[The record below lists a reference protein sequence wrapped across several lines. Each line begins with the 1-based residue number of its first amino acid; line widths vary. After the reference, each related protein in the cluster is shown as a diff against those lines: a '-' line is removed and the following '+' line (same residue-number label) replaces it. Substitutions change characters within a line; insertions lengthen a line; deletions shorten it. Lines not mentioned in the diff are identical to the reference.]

1 MGLSL
6 QSAAMSDQ
14 PRRNIEIKARC
25 DDLIQARERAEALG
39 AKFAGVLNQIDT
51 YFHVPHGRL
60 KLRQINSD
68 RTELIWY
75 RRPQAQEARPSDYF
89 VVPISDA
96 ATMLSALTAALGV
109 RGTVR
114 KRRNLLLWKNVRI
127 HMDQVES
134 LGTFIELEA
143 VVSESD
149 DENVSRARIDELIRE
164 LAIEDLIAVSYSDL
178 LGF

>member
-1 MGLSL
+1 
-6 QSAAMSDQ
+6 MSDQ

-25 DDLIQARERAEALG
+25 NDLKLTRQRAEALG

-51 YFHVPHGRL
+51 YFHVRHGRL

-75 RRPQAQEARPSDYF
+75 QRPQAEQARPSDYF
-89 VVPISDA
+89 VVPVSEPA
-96 ATMLSALTAALGV
+96 AMLAALTAALGV
-109 RGTVR
+109 RGTVG
-114 KRRNLLLWKNVRI
+114 KRRDLLLWKNVRI
-127 HMDQVES
+127 HLDQVES

-143 VVSESD
+143 VVSEAD
-149 DENVSRARIDELIRE
+149 DDSVSRARIDELIRE
-164 LAIEDLIAVSYSDL
+164 LAVENLIPVSYSDL